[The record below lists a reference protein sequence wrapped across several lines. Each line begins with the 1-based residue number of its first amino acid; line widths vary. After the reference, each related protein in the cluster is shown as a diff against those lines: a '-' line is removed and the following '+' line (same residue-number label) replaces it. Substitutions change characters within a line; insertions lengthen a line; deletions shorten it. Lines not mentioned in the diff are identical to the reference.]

1 MNLNEQIEKAYRCG
15 YCDQLYCDQLNEG
28 GTWPRHAIRAYMLW
42 RNSQQFGPGDSL
54 PSDWTPFGGVPKPMP
69 KPSFPS
75 GGGDFMPFEQPSQ
88 RGQVPD
94 WWRMRR
100 RK

>member
-1 MNLNEQIEKAYRCG
+1 MFDINEQIEQVYGRGYR
-15 YCDQLYCDQLNEG
+15 DQLNEN
-28 GTWPRHAIRAYMLW
+28 WARHGIRAYMLW